1 MTKPQ
6 GATGASAVVPG
17 NTWEMGEL
25 PMLRTV
31 VVVGTLLLGVGV
43 VAAQQDLIKQTQ
55 TVMKG
60 NGKNA
65 GALGA
70 IVKGRSPTIRL
81 PSMRHWPS

>member
-1 MTKPQ
+1 
-6 GATGASAVVPG
+6 
-17 NTWEMGEL
+17 
-25 PMLRTV
+25 MLRTV

-43 VAAQQDLIKQTQ
+43 VAAQQDLIKQAQ

-70 IVKGRSPTIRL
+70 MVKGE
-81 PSMRHWPS
+81 